1 MTLPCFDIDS
11 TDADHK
17 WIRWGIDACKYN
29 TCEINHLPKFYQL
42 GTINTY
48 NGGNQYHQWGTSDSD
63 AIYSFYNVSDITSH
77 TYSGNTRS
85 GLYLIPTDANVAK
98 MRDEASKNSGNG
110 STDFVTLRMR
120 CQAKKLANSDIYY
133 WEIQTTDFMPCFDT
147 GEYAETTPTETDS
160 ETHQPIVLHTSLS
173 EYDLTAYG
181 FYTYYESVIAG
192 TSLSFGHEQL
202 TV

>member
-1 MTLPCFDIDS
+1 
-11 TDADHK
+11 
-17 WIRWGIDACKYN
+17 
-29 TCEINHLPKFYQL
+29 
-42 GTINTY
+42 
-48 NGGNQYHQWGTSDSD
+48 
-63 AIYSFYNVSDITSH
+63 
-77 TYSGNTRS
+77 
-85 GLYLIPTDANVAK
+85 

-147 GEYAETTPTETDS
+147 GEYAETTPS
-160 ETHQPIVLHTSLS
+160 ESGVVLHTSLS

-192 TSLSFGHEQL
+192 TSLSFEHEQL